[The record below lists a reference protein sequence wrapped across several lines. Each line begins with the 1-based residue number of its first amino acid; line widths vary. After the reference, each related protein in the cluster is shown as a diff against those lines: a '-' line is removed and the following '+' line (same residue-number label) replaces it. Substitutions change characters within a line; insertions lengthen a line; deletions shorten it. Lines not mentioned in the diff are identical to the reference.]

1 MEHSLSPLNYHR
13 RMRDYLLAE
22 HRELW
27 EWFASIEG
35 KSDYTEAVELHLL
48 KTTYRL
54 EREAHRDLYEA
65 ADEVSLALGLAIP
78 VTLYQAQGGAGNS
91 AALYDTP
98 GHGHIVFIGGL
109 LELLDLPEKR
119 AILGHELAHF
129 KLWREDSGRHL
140 VADQVLTAMVNE
152 PRADETHFQS
162 ARLHRLYTEIYADQ
176 GALLVTDEKTT
187 ISALLKVHTGMK
199 TANPESYLKQAEEL
213 FRKGQFSTEG
223 STHPELFIRVRAIQ
237 KTSSG
242 EDQTEVEEEINRLIE
257 GEMKLDE
264 MDFLSQQSLLGH
276 TKAFLQA
283 HLKEEWLQTDTI
295 LAHASLFFHDFR
307 ESLASPG
314 TFVLNL
320 GGVDKKIRDYF
331 CYLLVD
337 FAVAD
342 RELDENSIAASFVT
356 AESFAIADA
365 LEPLMREELKL
376 RKKDVIRIRK
386 EATETVSKAMR
397 EHEQG
402 GGHAA

>member
-1 MEHSLSPLNYHR
+1 
-13 RMRDYLLAE
+13 MRDYLLAE

-35 KSDYTEAVELHLL
+35 KSDYAEAVELHLL

-54 EREAHRDLYEA
+54 EREAHEDLYQA
-65 ADEVSLALGLAIP
+65 ADEVCLTLGLEIP
-78 VTLYQAQGGAGNS
+78 VTLYQAQGSDGNS

-98 GHGHIVFIGGL
+98 GHGHVVFIGGL
-109 LELLDLPEKR
+109 IELLDLPEKR
-119 AILGHELAHF
+119 AVLGHELAHF

-140 VADQVLTAMVNE
+140 IADQVLTAMVNE

-187 ISALLKVHTGMK
+187 ICALLKVHTGMK
-199 TANPESYLKQAEEL
+199 TVDPESYLKQAEEL
-213 FRKGQFSTEG
+213 FSKEKLSTEG
-223 STHPELFIRVRAIQ
+223 LSHPELFIRVRAIQ
-237 KTSSG
+237 KISTG
-242 EDQTEVEEEINRLIE
+242 ENQAEIEEEINRLIE

-264 MDFLSQQSLLGH
+264 MDFLSQQSLEGH
-276 TKAFLQA
+276 TKAFLQE
-283 HLKEEWLQTDTI
+283 HLKAEWLQTDAI
-295 LAHASLFFHDFR
+295 LAHAGLFFHDFR
-307 ESLASPG
+307 ESLKSPG
-314 TFVLNL
+314 TFDFDL
-320 GGVDKKIRDYF
+320 GGGDEKIRDYF

-342 RELDENSIAASFVT
+342 RELDENGIAASFVT
-356 AESFAIADA
+356 AESFGIADA
-365 LEPLMREELKL
+365 LEPLLRKELKL
-376 RKKDVIRIRK
+376 LKKDVMRIRK
-386 EATETVSKAMR
+386 NAAEIVSKAIR